1 MTEQKKRVNSQQLYP
16 FPFCIDSG
24 IIRFSELDP
33 KSEKFKCSKG
43 NTFYAIVPNYTPI
56 PTGMGLICIENDG
69 VGITS
74 VKFERDPNFSTLK
87 DCVSMIVWP
96 TPVPNTIP
104 LYFYQGE
111 KYYIPSLKKMPKIQ
125 EIEISPLYV
134 LDSKD
139 VGFSC
144 YQNYRCIPDKKSRV
158 SLTECVVNCNQ
169 NDPVDIYQYALQGG
183 NMKPGVKKGVF
194 HYTPFPILIL
204 LFIIFCLGIIYIYFK
219 VENYI
224 YEKIKK

>member
-1 MTEQKKRVNSQQLYP
+1 MLKTNINSQQLYP
-16 FPFCIDSG
+16 FPFCIKSG
-24 IIRFSELDP
+24 IIYFSELDP
-33 KSEKFKCSKG
+33 ESEKFKCENG

-56 PTGMGLICIENDG
+56 PTGMGLVCIENDG
-69 VGITS
+69 TGITS

-87 DCVSMIVWP
+87 GCVSMIVWP

-111 KYYIPSLKKMPKIQ
+111 KYYIPSLKKIPKMVEIQ
-125 EIEISPLYV
+125 ISPLYV
-134 LDSKD
+134 LGSDID
-139 VGFSC
+139 RNIGFSC

-169 NDPVDIYQYALQGG
+169 NDPVDIYQYALQGNIRG
-183 NMKPGVKKGVF
+183 KPGVKKLSI
-194 HYTPFPILIL
+194 PFPILIL
-204 LFIIFCLGIIYIYFK
+204 LFIIFCLGIMCMYFK

-224 YEKIKK
+224 YKRIK